1 MRLTQHKE
9 RHMKNFEAN
18 FGKWVLKYRLLI
30 IPLVLILVAIAASG
44 AKNLSM
50 STNYRVFFSPDNP
63 QLLAFDALEKTYAKN
78 DNVLF
83 VLTPKDGDVFTQK
96 TLTAVEDL
104 TKRAWQL
111 PYSLRV
117 DSISNFQHT
126 EAEEDDLLV
135 HDLVEDSY
143 KYTQDDLKRIRNIAL
158 NEPLLKQR
166 LISTKGDV
174 TSVTVTIQLPGKS
187 ETTETPEVVAAARAI
202 ADDIRKLYPHL
213 EVRLTG
219 MIMMNNA
226 FAEAAM
232 DDMTSLVPLSY
243 LIMIIMLGLLIRDYH
258 GNAAKLFGLVAVL
271 AGTVALTAQGLIP
284 LYATIGILVTWFLA
298 LYYYFPGTLTTLMV
312 ILLSIATAMGIF
324 GHMGMLMSPPTT
336 TAPIIILTVAI
347 ANCVHVLVTMMHEIH
362 NGNSKEDAI
371 VESLRVNIQPVF
383 LASVTTAIGFLTMN
397 FSEVPPFVHLGN
409 LVAMGVLMSLVLSLT
424 FLPAVI
430 SFFPIRSKRTNNRD
444 MIIMAK
450 FGDFVVN
457 NRRSLFY
464 GMIVLIV
471 VTVSF
476 LPRNE
481 LNDVFVNYFD
491 ESIQFRADTD
501 YTTEHL
507 TGIYLADY
515 SLESGSE
522 NGINNPAF
530 LKQVAAF
537 DEWYRKN
544 PNTLHVNTITD
555 VMKRLNKNL
564 HGDDE
569 AMYKLPEEHNLAAQ
583 YLLLYEMSLPRGL
596 DLNNQI
602 NIDKSATRFT
612 VTLKTMS
619 SNEILAITAAA
630 DEWLKKN
637 APDIK
642 VANASGPTVM
652 FANIGSRNIRSMLI
666 GTTIA
671 LVLISLILIFALRS
685 VKIGLISMIPNL
697 VPAAMGFGLWG
708 ILVGEVGLALSV
720 VTTMTLG
727 IVVDDTVH
735 FLSKYLRARRE
746 KGLTSEDAVRYAF
759 SSVGMALI
767 TTSIILVFGFMVL
780 SLSNFEL
787 NSSMGLLTSI
797 VIVFALLADL
807 LFLPPLL
814 MKIEGTTK

>member
-1 MRLTQHKE
+1 
-9 RHMKNFEAN
+9 MKNFEAN
-18 FGKWVLKYRLLI
+18 FGKWVLKFRLLI
-30 IPLVLILVAIAASG
+30 IPLVLIVVAIAASG
-44 AKNLSM
+44 GKNLSM

-63 QLLAFDALEKTYAKN
+63 QLLAFEALEATYAKN

-83 VLTPKDGDVFTQK
+83 VLSPKDGNVFTQK

-117 DSISNFQHT
+117 DSISNFQYT
-126 EAEEDDLLV
+126 EAEGDDLIV
-135 HDLVEDSY
+135 RDLVEDSHL
-143 KYTQDDLKRIRNIAL
+143 YTYADLQKVKNIAL
-158 NEPLLKQR
+158 KEPLLKQR
-166 LISTKGDV
+166 LISKTGDV
-174 TSVTVTIQLPGKS
+174 TSVTVTIQLPGKN

-202 ADDIRKLYPHL
+202 AEDIRKQYPHL

-226 FAEAAM
+226 FAEASM
-232 DDMTSLVPLSY
+232 DDIKSLVPLSY
-243 LIMIIMLGLLIRDYH
+243 LIMIIMLALLIRDYH
-258 GNAAKLFGLVAVL
+258 GGMAKFFGLAAYFAAAFGLAVSG
-271 AGTVALTAQGLIP
+271 AVPVMAIV
-284 LYATIGILVTWFLA
+284 IIFVVWFLA
-298 LYYYFPGTLTTLMV
+298 LFYFFPGTITTLMV
-312 ILLSIATAMGIF
+312 IVLSIMTSLGIF

-347 ANCVHVLVTMMHEIH
+347 ANCVHILVTMMHEIH
-362 NGNSKEDAI
+362 SGSSKEKAI
-371 VESLRVNIQPVF
+371 IESLRVNIQPIF

-397 FSEVPPFVHLGN
+397 FSEVPPFQHLGN
-409 LVAMGVLMSLVLSLT
+409 LVAMGVLMSLILSLT

-430 SFFPIRSKRTNNRD
+430 SFFPIRAKQTGNKD
-444 MIIMAK
+444 MEVMAK
-450 FGDFVVN
+450 FGDYVVEH
-457 NRRSLFY
+457 RRQLFI
-464 GMIVLIV
+464 GMLVLIV
-471 VTVSF
+471 VTISF
-476 LPRNE
+476 LPKNE

-501 YTTEHL
+501 YTTERL

-515 SLESGSE
+515 SLESGTP
-522 NGINNPAF
+522 NGISDPAF
-530 LKQVAAF
+530 LQQMEAF
-537 DEWYRKN
+537 AKWYQQN
-544 PNTLHVNTITD
+544 PNTVHINTITD

-569 AMYKLPEEHNLAAQ
+569 TMYKLPKEHDLAAQ

-619 SNEILAITAAA
+619 SNDIITLTNAA

-637 APDIK
+637 APAIK

-652 FANIGSRNIRSMLI
+652 FANIGSRNIRSMLL
-666 GTTIA
+666 GTTVA

-708 ILVGEVGLALSV
+708 LLVGEVGLALSV

-746 KGLTSEDAVRYAF
+746 KNLSSPDAVRYAF
-759 SSVGMALI
+759 KTVGMALI
-767 TTSIILVFGFMVL
+767 TTSIILVFGFLVL
-780 SLSNFEL
+780 SMSNFEL

-814 MKIEGTTK
+814 MKIEGARK

>member
-1 MRLTQHKE
+1 
-9 RHMKNFEAN
+9 MKNFEAN

-30 IPLVLILVAIAASG
+30 IPLVFILVGAAFSG
-44 AKNLSM
+44 VLKLSM

-63 QLLAFDALEKTYAKN
+63 QLLAFEALEATYTKN
-78 DNVLF
+78 DNVMF
-83 VLTPKDGDVFTQK
+83 VLSPKDGDVFTQK

-126 EAEEDDLLV
+126 ESEGDDLLV

-143 KYTQDDLKRIRNIAL
+143 QYTQSDLKRIKDITL

-166 LISTKGDV
+166 LISTSGDV

-202 ADDIRKLYPHL
+202 ADDIRKQYPHL

-232 DDMTSLVPLSY
+232 DDMSFLVPISY
-243 LIMIIMLGLLIRDYH
+243 LIMIVMLGLLIRDYH
-258 GNAAKLFGLVAVL
+258 GNAAKFFGLVAIL
-271 AGTVALTAQGLIP
+271 AGTIALTAQGLIP
-284 LYATIGILVTWFLA
+284 MELTIGILVAWFLV

-312 ILLSIATAMGIF
+312 IILSIITALGIF
-324 GHMGMLMSPPTT
+324 GHFGMLMSPPTT

-347 ANCVHVLVTMMHEIH
+347 ANSVHVLITMMHEIH
-362 NGNSKEDAI
+362 SGKSKQDAI

-397 FSEVPPFVHLGN
+397 FSEVPPFQHLGN
-409 LVAMGVLMSLVLSLT
+409 LVAMGVMMSLVLSLT

-430 SFFPIRSKRTNNRD
+430 SFFPIRSKKTENKD
-444 MIIMAK
+444 MVVMEK
-450 FGDFVVN
+450 FGNFVVE
-457 NRRSLFY
+457 NRRQLFI
-464 GMIVLIV
+464 GMIVLIIGFI
-471 VTVSF
+471 SF
-476 LPRNE
+476 LPKNQ

-491 ESIQFRADTD
+491 ESIQFRKDTD

-515 SLESGSE
+515 SLDSGAP
-522 NGINNPAF
+522 NGINDPEFLQQVEAF
-530 LKQVAAF
+530 EK
-537 DEWYRKN
+537 WYRQN

-569 AMYKLPEEHNLAAQ
+569 AMYTLPKEHNLAAQ

-602 NIDKSATRFT
+602 NLDKSATRFT

-619 SNEILAITAAA
+619 SNDIIALTAAA
-630 DEWLKKN
+630 DDWLKKN
-637 APDIK
+637 APAIK
-642 VANASGPTVM
+642 VANPSGPTVM

-708 ILVGEVGLALSV
+708 LLVGEVGLALSV

-746 KGLTSEDAVRYAF
+746 KGLSSPDAVRYAF
-759 SSVGMALI
+759 KTVGMALI

-780 SLSNFEL
+780 SLSSFEL
-787 NSSMGLLTSI
+787 NFGMGLLTSI

-814 MKIEGTTK
+814 MKIEGTAK

>member
-1 MRLTQHKE
+1 
-9 RHMKNFEAN
+9 MKNFEAN
-18 FGKWVLKYRLLI
+18 FGKWVLKFRLLI

-44 AKNLSM
+44 MKNLSM
-50 STNYRVFFSPDNP
+50 STNYRVFFSSDNP
-63 QLLAFDALEKTYAKN
+63 QLLAFEALEATYAKN

-83 VLTPKDGDVFTQK
+83 VLTPKDGNVFTQK

-104 TKRAWQL
+104 TKRGWQL
-111 PYSLRV
+111 PFSLRV
-117 DSISNFQHT
+117 DSISNFQYT
-126 EAEEDDLLV
+126 EAKGDDLFV
-135 HDLVEDSY
+135 HDLIEDSVN
-143 KYTQDDLKRIRNIAL
+143 YTSEDLKRVKEIAI
-158 NEPLLKQR
+158 NEPLLLNR
-166 LISTKGDV
+166 SITKKADV
-174 TSVTVTIQLPGKS
+174 TSVSVTIQLPGKNES
-187 ETTETPEVVAAARAI
+187 TETPEVVAAARAM
-202 ADDIRKLYPHL
+202 ADEIRKLYPHL

-219 MIMMNNA
+219 MVMMNNA
-226 FAEAAM
+226 FAEAS
-232 DDMTSLVPLSY
+232 MTDITTLVPLSY
-243 LIMIIMLGLLIRDYH
+243 LIMIIMLALLIRDYH
-258 GNAAKLFGLVAVL
+258 GNAAKFFGLVAVF
-271 AGTVALTAQGLIP
+271 AGAVALTASGVIP
-284 LYATIGILVTWFLA
+284 VMASVAIFVAWFLG
-298 LYYYFPGTLTTLMV
+298 LYYFFPGTITTLMV
-312 ILLSIATAMGIF
+312 ILLSIMTALGIF
-324 GHMGMLMSPPTT
+324 GHLGILMSPPTT

-347 ANCVHVLVTMMHEIH
+347 ANCVHILVTMMHEIH
-362 NGNSKEDAI
+362 NGSTKDNAI
-371 VESLRVNIQPVF
+371 IESLRVNIQPIF

-397 FSEVPPFVHLGN
+397 FSEVPPFQHLGN

-430 SFFPIRSKRTNNRD
+430 SFFPIRSKRTTNVD
-444 MIIMAK
+444 MAIMAK
-450 FGDFVVN
+450 FGDFVVK
-457 NRRSLFY
+457 NRRQLFY
-464 GMIVLIV
+464 GMIVLIA

-476 LPRNE
+476 LPRND

-491 ESIQFRADTD
+491 ESIQFRSDTD
-501 YTTEHL
+501 YTTKNL

-515 SLESGSE
+515 SIESGAP
-522 NGINNPAF
+522 NGISDPEFLQQMEAF
-530 LKQVAAF
+530 AKWYKQ
-537 DEWYRKN
+537 D

-569 AMYKLPEEHNLAAQ
+569 KMYKLPTEHDLAAQ

-619 SNEILAITAAA
+619 SNDIIALTTAA
-630 DEWLKKN
+630 DEWLQKN
-637 APDIK
+637 APAIK

-671 LVLISLILIFALRS
+671 LVLISLILILALRS
-685 VKIGLISMIPNL
+685 FKIGLISMIPNL
-697 VPAAMGFGLWG
+697 VPAAMGFGVWG
-708 ILVGEVGLALSV
+708 LFVGEVGLALSV

-746 KGLTSEDAVRYAF
+746 KGLSSPDAVRYAF
-759 SSVGMALI
+759 RTVGMALI
-767 TTSIILVFGFMVL
+767 TTSVILVFGFMVL
-780 SLSNFEL
+780 SLSKFEL
-787 NSSMGLLTSI
+787 NSSMGLLTSV

-814 MKIEGTTK
+814 MKMDGEKK

>member
-1 MRLTQHKE
+1 
-9 RHMKNFEAN
+9 MKNFEAN
-18 FGKWVLKYRLLI
+18 FGKWVLQYRLLI
-30 IPLVLILVAIAASG
+30 IPLMLILVFVAASG
-44 AKNLSM
+44 ARNLSM

-63 QLLAFDALEKTYAKN
+63 QLLAFEALEKTYTKN
-78 DNVLF
+78 DNVMF
-83 VLTPKDGDVFTQK
+83 VLTPKDGNVFTQK

-117 DSISNFQHT
+117 DSISNFQYT

-143 KYTQDDLKRIRNIAL
+143 KYTDADLKRIKEIAL
-158 NEPLLKQR
+158 KEPLLKQR
-166 LISTKGDV
+166 LISETGDV
-174 TSVTVTIQLPGKS
+174 TSVTATIQLPGKS
-187 ETTETPEVVAAARAI
+187 ETTETPEVVVAARAI
-202 ADDIRKLYPHL
+202 ADDIRKQYPHL

-226 FAEAAM
+226 FAEASM
-232 DDMTSLVPLSY
+232 DDMSSLVPISY

-258 GNAAKLFGLVAVL
+258 GNAAKLFGLIAVL

-284 LYATIGILVTWFLA
+284 MMATIGILVVWFLA
-298 LYYYFPGTLTTLMV
+298 LYYYFPSTLTTLMV
-312 ILLSIATAMGIF
+312 ILLSIMTALGIF
-324 GHMGMLMSPPTT
+324 GHFGMLMSPPTT

-347 ANCVHVLVTMMHEIH
+347 ANSVHVLITMMHEIH
-362 NGNSKEDAI
+362 SGKSKENAI
-371 VESLRVNIQPVF
+371 IESLRVNIQPVF

-397 FSEVPPFVHLGN
+397 FSEVPPFQHLGN
-409 LVAMGVLMSLVLSLT
+409 IVAMGVLMSLVLSLT

-430 SFFPIRSKRTNNRD
+430 SFFPIRSKRTDNRD
-444 MIIMAK
+444 MVVMKK
-450 FGDFVVN
+450 FGDFVVQ
-457 NRRSLFY
+457 NRRQLFI
-464 GMIVLIV
+464 GMIILIV
-471 VTVSF
+471 ATVSF
-476 LPRNE
+476 LPKNE

-491 ESIQFRADTD
+491 EDIQFRADTD

-515 SLESGSE
+515 SLESGLP
-522 NGINNPAF
+522 NGINNPEFLQQVEAF
-530 LKQVAAF
+530 EK
-537 DEWYRKN
+537 WYRKN
-544 PNTLHVNTITD
+544 PNTVHVNTITD
-555 VMKRLNKNL
+555 IMKRLNKNL

-569 AMYKLPEEHNLAAQ
+569 AMYSLPKEHDLAAQ

-619 SNEILAITAAA
+619 SNDILVLTSAA

-637 APDIK
+637 APAIK
-642 VANASGPTVM
+642 VANPSGPTVM
-652 FANIGSRNIRSMLI
+652 FANIGSRNIRSMLL

-685 VKIGLISMIPNL
+685 IKIGLISMIPNL

-708 ILVGEVGLALSV
+708 LLVGEVGLALSV

-746 KGLTSEDAVRYAF
+746 QGLSSEDAVRYAF
-759 SSVGMALI
+759 STVGMALI
-767 TTSIILVFGFMVL
+767 TTSVILVFGFMVL

>member
-1 MRLTQHKE
+1 
-9 RHMKNFEAN
+9 MKNFEAN
-18 FGKWVLKYRLLI
+18 FGKWVLKFRLLI
-30 IPLVLILVAIAASG
+30 IPLVLIVVAIAASG
-44 AKNLSM
+44 GKNLSM

-63 QLLAFDALEKTYAKN
+63 QLLAFEALEATYAKN
-78 DNVLF
+78 DNVMF
-83 VLTPKDGDVFTQK
+83 VLSPKDGNVFTQK

-117 DSISNFQHT
+117 DSISNFQYT
-126 EAEEDDLLV
+126 EAEGDDLIV
-135 HDLVEDSY
+135 RDLIEDSHL
-143 KYTQDDLKRIRNIAL
+143 YTQADLQKVKTIAL
-158 NEPLLKQR
+158 QEPLLKQR
-166 LISTKGDV
+166 LISATGDV
-174 TSVTVTIQLPGKS
+174 TSVTVTIQLPGKN
-187 ETTETPEVVAAARAI
+187 ETTETPEVVAAARAM
-202 ADDIRKLYPHL
+202 ADEIRKQYPHI

-232 DDMTSLVPLSY
+232 DDITSLVPISY
-243 LIMIIMLGLLIRDYH
+243 LIMIIMLALLIRDYH
-258 GNAAKLFGLVAVL
+258 GGTAKFFGLVAYL
-271 AGTVALTAQGLIP
+271 FGAIGLTASGAVPVMASVVLFV
-284 LYATIGILVTWFLA
+284 ILFLA
-298 LYYYFPGTLTTLMV
+298 LFYFFPGSITTLMV
-312 ILLSIATAMGIF
+312 IVLSIMTSLGIF

-347 ANCVHVLVTMMHEIH
+347 ANCVHILVTMMHEIH
-362 NGNSKEDAI
+362 SGSSKENAI
-371 VESLRVNIQPVF
+371 VESLRVNIQPIF
-383 LASVTTAIGFLTMN
+383 LASITTAIGFLTMN
-397 FSEVPPFVHLGN
+397 FSEVPPFQHLGN
-409 LVAMGVLMSLVLSLT
+409 LVAMGVLMSLILSLT

-430 SFFPIRSKRTNNRD
+430 SFLPIRAQKTENKD
-444 MIIMAK
+444 MLLMAK
-450 FGDFVVN
+450 FGDYVVKH
-457 NRRSLFY
+457 RRQLFI
-464 GMIVLIV
+464 GMLVLIA

-476 LPRNE
+476 LPKNQ

-515 SLESGSE
+515 SLESGAP
-522 NGINNPAF
+522 NGISDPEFLQQMEAF
-530 LKQVAAF
+530 EK
-537 DEWYRKN
+537 WYRQN
-544 PNTLHVNTITD
+544 PNTVHVNTITD

-569 AMYKLPEEHNLAAQ
+569 AMYKLPAEHDLAAQ

-619 SNEILAITAAA
+619 SNDIITLTKAA
-630 DEWLKKN
+630 DDWLKKN
-637 APDIK
+637 APAIK
-642 VANASGPTVM
+642 KANASGPTVM
-652 FANIGSRNIRSMLI
+652 FANIGSRNIRSMLL

-708 ILVGEVGLALSV
+708 LLVGEVGLALSV

-746 KGLTSEDAVRYAF
+746 KGLSSPDAVRYAF
-759 SSVGMALI
+759 KTVGMALI
-767 TTSIILVFGFMVL
+767 TTSVILVFGFMVL

-814 MKIEGTTK
+814 MKIEGAQK

>member
-1 MRLTQHKE
+1 
-9 RHMKNFEAN
+9 MKNFEAN

-30 IPLVLILVAIAASG
+30 IPLVFILVGAAFSG
-44 AKNLSM
+44 VLKLSM

-63 QLLAFDALEKTYAKN
+63 QLLAFEALEATYTKN
-78 DNVLF
+78 DNVMF
-83 VLTPKDGDVFTQK
+83 VLSPKDGDVFTQK

-126 EAEEDDLLV
+126 ESEGDDLLV

-143 KYTQDDLKRIRNIAL
+143 QYTQSDLKRIKDITL

-166 LISTKGDV
+166 LISTSGDV

-202 ADDIRKLYPHL
+202 ADDIRKQYPHL

-232 DDMTSLVPLSY
+232 DDMSFLVPISY
-243 LIMIIMLGLLIRDYH
+243 LIMIVMLGLLIRDYH
-258 GNAAKLFGLVAVL
+258 GNAAKFFGLVAIL
-271 AGTVALTAQGLIP
+271 AGTIALTAQGLIP
-284 LYATIGILVTWFLA
+284 MELTIGILVAWFLV

-312 ILLSIATAMGIF
+312 IILSIITALGIF
-324 GHMGMLMSPPTT
+324 GHFGMLMSPPTT

-347 ANCVHVLVTMMHEIH
+347 ANSVHVLITMMHEIH
-362 NGNSKEDAI
+362 SGKSKQDAI

-397 FSEVPPFVHLGN
+397 FSEVPPFQHLGN
-409 LVAMGVLMSLVLSLT
+409 LVAMGVMMSLVLSLT

-430 SFFPIRSKRTNNRD
+430 SFFPIRSKKTENKD
-444 MIIMAK
+444 MVVMEK
-450 FGDFVVN
+450 FGNFVVE
-457 NRRSLFY
+457 NRRQLFI
-464 GMIVLIV
+464 GMIVLIIGFI
-471 VTVSF
+471 SF
-476 LPRNE
+476 LPKNQ

-491 ESIQFRADTD
+491 ESIQFRKDTD

-515 SLESGSE
+515 SLDSGAP
-522 NGINNPAF
+522 NGINDPEFLQQVEAF
-530 LKQVAAF
+530 EK
-537 DEWYRKN
+537 WYRQN

-569 AMYKLPEEHNLAAQ
+569 AMYTLPKEHNLAAQ

-602 NIDKSATRFT
+602 NLDKSATRFT

-619 SNEILAITAAA
+619 SNDIIALTAAA
-630 DEWLKKN
+630 DDWLKKN
-637 APDIK
+637 APAIK
-642 VANASGPTVM
+642 VANPSGPTVM

-708 ILVGEVGLALSV
+708 LLVGEVGLALSV

-746 KGLTSEDAVRYAF
+746 KGLSSPDAVRYAF
-759 SSVGMALI
+759 KTVGMALI

-780 SLSNFEL
+780 SLSSFEL
-787 NSSMGLLTSI
+787 NSGMGLLTSI

-814 MKIEGTTK
+814 MKIEGTAK

>member
-1 MRLTQHKE
+1 
-9 RHMKNFEAN
+9 MKNFEAN

-30 IPLVLILVAIAASG
+30 IPLVLIVVAIAASG

-63 QLLAFDALEKTYAKN
+63 QLLAFEALEATYSKN

-117 DSISNFQHT
+117 DSISNFQYT

-135 HDLVEDSY
+135 HDLIEDSY
-143 KYTQDDLKRIRNIAL
+143 QYSQSDLERIKNIAL
-158 NEPLLKQR
+158 SEPLLKQR
-166 LISTKGDV
+166 LISKTGDV

-187 ETTETPEVVAAARAI
+187 ETTETPEVVAAAREI
-202 ADDIRKLYPHL
+202 AEQIRKEYPTI

-226 FAEAAM
+226 FAEESM
-232 DDMTSLVPLSY
+232 NDITFLVPISY

-258 GNAAKLFGLVAVL
+258 GSYAKFFSLVAIL
-271 AGTVALTAQGLIP
+271 SGTIALTVQGLIP
-284 LYATIGILVTWFLA
+284 MVATASILGVWFLA

-312 ILLSIATAMGIF
+312 IILSILTALGIF
-324 GHMGMLMSPPTT
+324 GHFGMLMSPPTT

-347 ANCVHVLVTMMHEIH
+347 ANCVHVLIAMMHEIH
-362 NGNSKEDAI
+362 SGKSKENAI

-409 LVAMGVLMSLVLSLT
+409 IVAMGVVMSLVLSLT
-424 FLPAVI
+424 FLPAVL
-430 SFFPIRSKRTNNRD
+430 SFFPVRAKKTNNRD
-444 MIIMAK
+444 MIIMGK
-450 FGDFVVN
+450 FGDFVVR
-457 NRRSLFY
+457 NRRQLFY
-464 GMIVLIV
+464 GMIVFIIAM
-471 VTVSF
+471 VSF
-476 LPRNE
+476 LPKNE

-491 ESIQFRADTD
+491 ESVQFRADTD
-501 YTTEHL
+501 YVTEHL

-515 SLESGSE
+515 SLESGAP
-522 NGINNPAF
+522 NGINDPEF

-537 DEWYRKN
+537 DEWYRKD

-564 HGDDE
+564 HGDDP
-569 AMYKLPEEHNLAAQ
+569 AMYKLPKEHDLAAQ

-619 SNEILAITAAA
+619 SNDIIALTTAA
-630 DEWLKKN
+630 DKWLKEN
-637 APDIK
+637 APAIK

-652 FANIGSRNIRSMLI
+652 FANIGSRNIRSMLL

-671 LVLISLILIFALRS
+671 LILISLILIFALRS
-685 VKIGLISMIPNL
+685 IKIGLISMIPNL
-697 VPAAMGFGLWG
+697 IPAAMGFGLWG
-708 ILVGEVGLALSV
+708 LLVGEVGLALSV

-746 KGLTSEDAVRYAF
+746 KGLSSPDAVRYAF
-759 SSVGMALI
+759 SSVGLALI

-780 SLSNFEL
+780 SLSKFEL
-787 NSSMGLLTSI
+787 NSGMGLLTAI

-814 MKIEGTTK
+814 MKLEGAKNE

>member
-1 MRLTQHKE
+1 MRDYK
-9 RHMKNFEAN
+9 MKNFEAN
-18 FGKWVLKYRLLI
+18 FGKWVLKYRLII
-30 IPLVLILVAIAASG
+30 IPLVLILVGIAASG
-44 AKNLSM
+44 GKNLSM

-63 QLLAFDALEKTYAKN
+63 QLLAFEALEATYAKN
-78 DNVLF
+78 DNVMF
-83 VLTPKDGDVFTQK
+83 VLSPKDGEVFTQK

-117 DSISNFQHT
+117 DSISNFQFT

-135 HDLVEDSY
+135 HDLVEDSHR
-143 KYTQDDLKRIRNIAL
+143 YTDADLKRIKNIAL

-166 LISTKGDV
+166 LISKTGDV
-174 TSVTVTIQLPGKS
+174 TSVTVTIQLPGKN

-202 ADDIRKLYPHL
+202 AEDIRKEYPHL

-226 FAEAAM
+226 FAEASIK
-232 DDMTSLVPLSY
+232 DITSLVPLSY
-243 LIMIIMLGLLIRDYH
+243 LIMIIMLGFLIRDYH
-258 GNAAKLFGLVAVL
+258 GSGAKLFGLVAVL
-271 AGTVALTAQGLIP
+271 AGTIALTAQGLIP
-284 LYATIGILVTWFLA
+284 MMATGGILGVWFLA
-298 LYYYFPGTLTTLMV
+298 LYYFFPATLTTLMV
-312 ILLSIATAMGIF
+312 ILLSIMTALGIF

-347 ANCVHVLVTMMHEIH
+347 ANCVHILITMMHEIH
-362 NGNSKEDAI
+362 SGSSKQDAI

-383 LASVTTAIGFLTMN
+383 LASITTAIGFLTMN

-409 LVAMGVLMSLVLSLT
+409 IVAMGVLMSLVLSLT

-430 SFFPIRSKRTNNRD
+430 SFFPIRSKKTDNVD
-444 MIIMAK
+444 MSVMAK
-450 FGDFVVN
+450 FGDFVVEK
-457 NRRSLFY
+457 RRSLFI
-464 GMIVLIV
+464 GMIVVIV
-471 VTVSF
+471 ATVSF
-476 LPRNE
+476 LPKNE

-491 ESIQFRADTD
+491 ESVQFRADTD
-501 YTTEHL
+501 YVTEHL

-515 SLESGSE
+515 SLESGAP
-522 NGINNPAF
+522 NGISDPDFLQQVEAF
-530 LKQVAAF
+530 EQ
-537 DEWYRKN
+537 WYRQD
-544 PNTLHVNTITD
+544 PNVLHVNTLTD
-555 VMKRLNKNL
+555 IMKRLNKNL
-564 HGDDE
+564 HGDDKS
-569 AMYKLPEEHNLAAQ
+569 MFKLPEEHNLAAQ

-619 SNEILAITAAA
+619 SNDILKLTSAA
-630 DEWLKKN
+630 DKWLKAN
-637 APDIK
+637 APAIK

-652 FANIGSRNIRSMLI
+652 FANIGSRNIRSMLL

-708 ILVGEVGLALSV
+708 LLVGEVGLALSV

-746 KGLTSEDAVRYAF
+746 KNLSSPDAVRYAF
-759 SSVGMALI
+759 KTVGTALI

-780 SLSNFEL
+780 SMSNFEL

-797 VIVFALLADL
+797 VIVFALMADL

-814 MKIEGTTK
+814 MKLDGAKK

>member
-1 MRLTQHKE
+1 
-9 RHMKNFEAN
+9 MKNFEAN
-18 FGKWVLKYRLLI
+18 FGKWVLKFRLLI
-30 IPLVLILVAIAASG
+30 IPLVLILVAVAASG
-44 AKNLSM
+44 GKNLSM

-63 QLLAFDALEKTYAKN
+63 QLLAFEALEATYAKN
-78 DNVLF
+78 DNVMF
-83 VLTPKDGDVFTQK
+83 VLSPKDGKVFTQK
-96 TLTAVEDL
+96 TLSAVEDL
-104 TKRAWQL
+104 TKRGWQL

-117 DSISNFQHT
+117 DSISNFQFT

-135 HDLVEDSY
+135 HDLVEDANQYSEA
-143 KYTQDDLKRIRNIAL
+143 DLQRIKDIAI
-158 NEPLLKQR
+158 NEPLLKNR
-166 LISTKGDV
+166 LISSTGDV
-174 TSVTVTIQLPGKS
+174 TAVTVTIQLPGKN
-187 ETTETPEVVAAARAI
+187 ETTETPEVVKSARAI
-202 ADDIRKLYPHL
+202 ADDIRKQYPHL

-226 FAEAAM
+226 FAEASM
-232 DDMTSLVPLSY
+232 DDITSLVPLSY

-258 GNAAKLFGLVAVL
+258 GSYAKFFGLVGVL
-271 AGTVALTAQGLIP
+271 FGTIGLTASGTIP
-284 LYATIGILVTWFLA
+284 IMVAGGILGVWFLA
-298 LYYYFPGTLTTLMV
+298 LYYYFPGTITTLLV
-312 ILLSIATAMGIF
+312 IILSIMTSLGIF

-362 NGNSKEDAI
+362 SGATKQNAI
-371 VESLRVNIQPVF
+371 IESLRVNIQPVF

-397 FSEVPPFVHLGN
+397 FSDVPPFQDLGN

-424 FLPAVI
+424 FLPAVL
-430 SFFPIRSKRTNNRD
+430 SFFPIRAKKTSNRD
-444 MIIMAK
+444 MIVMEK

-457 NRRSLFY
+457 NRRRLFV
-464 GMIVLIV
+464 GMLLLIA

-476 LPRNE
+476 LPKND

-491 ESIQFRADTD
+491 ESIQFRSDTD
-501 YTTEHL
+501 YVTEHL

-515 SLESGSE
+515 SLESGKP
-522 NGINNPAF
+522 NGINDPEF
-530 LKQVAAF
+530 LKQVEAF
-537 DEWYRKN
+537 DKWYRQN
-544 PNTLHVNTITD
+544 PNTLHVNTLTD

-564 HGDDE
+564 HGDDA
-569 AMYKLPEEHNLAAQ
+569 AMYKLPEEHDLAAQ

-619 SNEILAITAAA
+619 SNDIIILTKAA
-630 DEWLKKN
+630 DDWLKKN
-637 APDIK
+637 APAIK

-652 FANIGSRNIRSMLI
+652 FANIGSRNIRSMLL
-666 GTTIA
+666 GTTVA
-671 LVLISLILIFALRS
+671 LILISLILMFALRS

-708 ILVGEVGLALSV
+708 LLVGEIGLGLSV

-746 KGLTSEDAVRYAF
+746 QNLSSPDAVRYAF
-759 SSVGMALI
+759 KTVGTALI

-780 SLSNFEL
+780 SLSSFEL
-787 NSSMGLLTSI
+787 NSSMGLLTAI
-797 VIVFALLADL
+797 VIVFALIADL

-814 MKIEGTTK
+814 MKLDGAKK